1 MSATSRSLPLRRL
14 SMPAPALCRSSRRA
28 FSTTL
33 QRDATWGF
41 IGLGNMGYPM
51 AKNLRAKIPAS
62 DTLIIRDVNK
72 DVMQR
77 FVEETKTAGSVEIA
91 DNPREVA
98 EKAVS
103 KGIFFIIPECRM
115 HVVVLLRG
123 LLRQFASVARL
134 EAGSLESLD
143 SVYRDIASSMKR
155 AVLTKFWLTISN
167 EEKKILP
174 NTLPEPKHVK
184 DVFHSI
190 LKDGDLPPLEQE
202 RLFIDTSTID
212 PGSSREIAN
221 AVHSTKQ
228 GRFVDAPMSGGVVG
242 AKAGTLSFMFGAS
255 SQTGSLVERV
265 KKVLLLM
272 GKNAW
277 HLGEQGAGVSGK
289 LANNY
294 LLAIN
299 NIATAEALN
308 LGIRWGLDP
317 KVLAEMINSSTGRC
331 WPSEVNNPVPGVV
344 ETAPA
349 SRGYEGGF
357 GISLMKKD
365 LKLAIAAA
373 QESGTPLELAATA
386 QKLYMRQLASKQMS
400 DLDPKPHCLKG

>member
-1 MSATSRSLPLRRL
+1 
-14 SMPAPALCRSSRRA
+14 
-28 FSTTL
+28 
-33 QRDATWGF
+33 
-41 IGLGNMGYPM
+41 M

-174 NTLPEPKHVK
+174 NTYARV
-184 DVFHSI
+184 
-190 LKDGDLPPLEQE
+190 
-202 RLFIDTSTID
+202 
-212 PGSSREIAN
+212 SSC
-221 AVHSTKQ
+221 
-228 GRFVDAPMSGGVVG
+228 F
-242 AKAGTLSFMFGAS
+242 
-255 SQTGSLVERV
+255 
-265 KKVLLLM
+265 LLM
-272 GKNAW
+272 TFVSC
-277 HLGEQGAGVSGK
+277 LG
-289 LANNY
+289 NY
-294 LLAIN
+294 
-299 NIATAEALN
+299 
-308 LGIRWGLDP
+308 
-317 KVLAEMINSSTGRC
+317 
-331 WPSEVNNPVPGVV
+331 
-344 ETAPA
+344 
-349 SRGYEGGF
+349 
-357 GISLMKKD
+357 
-365 LKLAIAAA
+365 
-373 QESGTPLELAATA
+373 
-386 QKLYMRQLASKQMS
+386 
-400 DLDPKPHCLKG
+400 HH